1 MRRRWLRDS
10 ATVLI
15 LAGGLFLWS
24 VLSVDAQ
31 LSPAPLV
38 EVPAVPPLLP
48 WLPLLSGP
56 RPTPPFLPP
65 DTSDAWSV
73 EAEQPSSPEG
83 LADFIATLQRALD
96 LLNRW
101 AGFAQQVA
109 SGTLGRM
116 IWESPGHLPQGA
128 ELPDLLGQIRL
139 LPHELRSALEMVLA
153 KLRAPVRPGS
163 VDARHQ
169 NYVGSSPVVAH
180 EASGIADSDAVV
192 AGAAVQ
198 QAAATRATAL
208 AAAALAHDRGLGAAV
223 SAAHETGRTLV
234 GEARGL
240 PSSRAGIELLVAGVG
255 SELEQEAEFH
265 AAVAQRLTVL
275 AQQNAEVSQQIGSL
289 ATIAGVL
296 TLREA
301 ERDRLTL
308 DAHLGLADTVTQGAR
323 ALEEMLSSAGAPPSD
338 ELRIDPLY

>member
-15 LAGGLFLWS
+15 LAGGLVLRS
-24 VLSVDAQ
+24 VLPVDAQ

-38 EVPAVPPLLP
+38 EAPAVPPLLP
-48 WLPLLSGP
+48 WLPLLPGP
-56 RPTPPFLPP
+56 GPTPPFLPP
-65 DTSDAWSV
+65 DTSDAWPV
-73 EAEQPSSPEG
+73 ETGQPPSPEG
-83 LADFIATLQRALD
+83 LADFIATLQHALD

-109 SGTLGRM
+109 SATLGRI

-128 ELPDLLGQIRL
+128 ELPDLIGQIRL
-139 LPHELRSALEMVLA
+139 LPQELRGALEMVLA
-153 KLRAPVRPGS
+153 KLRAPVHPGS
-163 VDARHQ
+163 VEARHQ
-169 NYVGSSPVVAH
+169 AYTGSSPAVAH

-192 AGAAVQ
+192 AAAAVQ
-198 QAAATRATAL
+198 QAAAARATAL
-208 AAAALAHDRGLGAAV
+208 AAAALARDRRLGATVA
-223 SAAHETGRTLV
+223 AAHETGRTLV
-234 GEARGL
+234 GGARGL
-240 PSSRAGIELLVAGVG
+240 PSSRAGIELLVAGMG
-255 SELEQEAEFH
+255 SGLEQQAEFH
-265 AAVAQRLTVL
+265 SAVAQRLTVL

-289 ATIAGVL
+289 ATIAGAW

-323 ALEEMLSSAGAPPSD
+323 VLEEMLSSTGAPPSD
-338 ELRIDPLY
+338 EVRVDPLY